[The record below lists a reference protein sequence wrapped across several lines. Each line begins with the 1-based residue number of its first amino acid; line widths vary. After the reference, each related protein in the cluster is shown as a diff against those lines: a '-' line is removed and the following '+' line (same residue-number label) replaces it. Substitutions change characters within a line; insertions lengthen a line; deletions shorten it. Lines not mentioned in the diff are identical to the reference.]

1 VDPSVIVTAVRIAT
15 AFSNP
20 QNVQNPIGAVDAAS
34 ESEWAN
40 TELLMWRT
48 LKWFKMFGWVAPFV
62 GSDLV

>member
-1 VDPSVIVTAVRIAT
+1 VDTSVIVTAVRIAT

-20 QNVQNPIGAVDAAS
+20 QNVENLISAVDATS

-40 TELLMWRT
+40 TELLMGRT
-48 LKWFKMFGWVAPFV
+48 LKWFKMLGWVAPFV